1 MNRALIIDPDPS
13 EQRRLIQI
21 ITSIWPAV
29 TAGAAATLKDGYAKL
44 SQMMPGLLVTDFYLP
59 DGSGLELLEHARRL
73 HPEAPCV
80 LLTRHDDTPHVLA
93 ALKRGVDGY
102 ILKDQ
107 SDGGIKTLIRGI
119 GKGEPGLS
127 PEVTRQI
134 LRQFEARTDP
144 LADGQAG
151 STAKAEAI
159 GLTQREIEV
168 LSLLS
173 LGRDR
178 HQVGETL
185 NIRPSTVAGHIKS
198 IYLKLDVST
207 RAEATLAAVK
217 LGLVPLEP

>member
-44 SQMMPGLLVTDFYLP
+44 SQMMPGILVTDFYLP

-127 PEVTRQI
+127 PEITRQI
-134 LRQFEARTDP
+134 LRQFEARTDL

>member
-29 TAGAAATLKDGYAKL
+29 TAGAAATLKDGFAKL

-127 PEVTRQI
+127 PEITRQI
-134 LRQFEARTDP
+134 LRQFETRTDP

-178 HQVGETL
+178 HKVGETL

>member
-1 MNRALIIDPDPS
+1 MNRALVIDPDPS

-29 TAGAAATLKDGYAKL
+29 TAGAAATLKDGYAKV
-44 SQMMPGLLVTDFYLP
+44 SQMMPGILVTDFYLR
-59 DGSGLELLEHARRL
+59 DGSGLELLEHVRRL

-80 LLTRHDDTPHVLA
+80 LLTRHDDTPHILA

-107 SDGGIKTLIRGI
+107 SDGGIKTLLRGVA
-119 GKGEPGLS
+119 KGEPGLS
-127 PEVTRQI
+127 PEITRQI
-134 LRQFEARTDP
+134 LRQFETSTDP
-144 LADGQAG
+144 LANGQAA
-151 STAKAEAI
+151 STAKAEAV
-159 GLTQREIEV
+159 GLTHREIEV